1 MTSVDTTNRP
11 AGRLLQ
17 SLRVPLPRTR
27 DFALLAFVV
36 VVLNLFGLLMV
47 FSASSVNSLSVFAK
61 QAFYLTLG
69 GLAVWI
75 FGRIDY
81 HRVRRY
87 VMAGVAGAFG
97 LMVLVLVPGFGVSV
111 NGSARWLGWGM
122 FRIQPS
128 EFAKLAV
135 ILYAADLL
143 ARREDRVGD
152 WKESLRPVMFVF
164 GVFAALLMAQPNLG
178 TTIILGA
185 VVLTMLFVAGVP
197 GRPLAITS
205 GLMVAGAAAFAFLE
219 PYRMRRLMAFTDPW
233 EDPLNRGFQTIQS
246 QVGIANGGVFGVGL
260 GQGRA
265 KWGFLPEAHT
275 DFIFAIVS
283 EELGLLGASVVVA
296 LFVVFAYAG
305 VRTVLR
311 TSDRFG
317 MLVATGITTWILV
330 QAIINIGAV
339 VGVMPI
345 TGVPLPFVSAGGS
358 SLVVTMIAYGM
369 LLNIARQER

>member
-1 MTSVDTTNRP
+1 MTSVDVQNRT
-11 AGRLLQ
+11 AGRLMS
-17 SLRVPLPRTR
+17 SLREPLPRTR
-27 DFALLAFVV
+27 DWGLLAGVV

-47 FSASSVNSLSVFAK
+47 FSASSVNSMGVFAK
-61 QAFYLTLG
+61 QAIYLALG

-75 FGRIDY
+75 FGRID
-81 HRVRRY
+81 HRVLRRY
-87 VMAGVAGAFG
+87 VMGLVAFSLAT
-97 LMVLVLVPGFGVSV
+97 MVLVLVPGFGVSV
-111 NGSARWLGWGM
+111 NGSARWLGWGPI
-122 FRIQPS
+122 RVQPS

-143 ARREDRVGD
+143 ARRRDRMGD
-152 WKESLRPVMFVF
+152 WKASLRPVMVMFLL
-164 GVFAALLMAQPNLG
+164 FAGLLMMQPNLG
-178 TTIILGA
+178 TTIILA
-185 VVLTMLFVAGVP
+185 TIVLMMLFVAGVP
-197 GRPLAITS
+197 TRALAAT
-205 GLMVAGAAAFAFLE
+205 GALLVGAATAFAFLE

-233 EDPLNRGFQTIQS
+233 ADPLNRGFQTIQS
-246 QVGIANGGVFGVGL
+246 QVGIANGGIFGVGL

-283 EELGLLGASVVVA
+283 EELGLVGAAFVVS

-305 VRTVLR
+305 ARTVLR
-311 TSDRFG
+311 SSDRFG
-317 MLVATGITTWILV
+317 MLVATGVVTWILV

-339 VGVMPI
+339 VGVLPI

-358 SLVVTMIAYGM
+358 SLVVTMAAYGI